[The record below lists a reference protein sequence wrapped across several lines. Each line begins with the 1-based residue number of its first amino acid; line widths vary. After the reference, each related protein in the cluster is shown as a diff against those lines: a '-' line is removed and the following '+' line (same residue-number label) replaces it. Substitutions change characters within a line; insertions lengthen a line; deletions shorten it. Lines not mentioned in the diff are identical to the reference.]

1 MGNVLLHVEISC
13 GRSWWSNSRCGGGNH
28 DESAAALVQD
38 SEPKLAQEFQH
49 RVCRELL
56 SGARQRQKPQQ
67 NVGNPTTAA
76 RQHSWEAAD
85 VHMQSSGA
93 VPEHDEH
100 DETWGGDD
108 VDDHDPKLTKHF
120 LTTCWT
126 SLTSQ
131 RSLTQRRVG
140 MHRRLGCQTMAVV
153 RT

>member
-1 MGNVLLHVEISC
+1 MCSSMSRFRVVAAGGPIRDVAVETMTNRLQHLCRTASQSL
-13 GRSWWSNSRCGGGNH
+13 RKNS
-28 DESAAALVQD
+28 ST
-38 SEPKLAQEFQH
+38 EFAD
-49 RVCRELL
+49 L

-67 NVGNPTTAA
+67 NVSNPTTAA
-76 RQHSWEAAD
+76 RQHSWEAAV
-85 VHMQSSGA
+85 VHMQISGA

-126 SLTSQ
+126 SPTSQ